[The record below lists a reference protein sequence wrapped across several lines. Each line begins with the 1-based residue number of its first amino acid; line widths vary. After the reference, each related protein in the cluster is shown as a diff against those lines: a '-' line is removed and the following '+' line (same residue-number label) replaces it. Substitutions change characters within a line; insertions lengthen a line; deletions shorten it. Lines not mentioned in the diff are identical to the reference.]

1 MPKKTIKPEAQKG
14 LASDREIDVIVIC
27 AVRYAMTRHSYMPS
41 LVGDFVKRNWAQL
54 KQNARYT
61 IKSDLQDFLV
71 EFDRWKDDS
80 LCRIDYQYWG
90 RLLGEL
96 KIMDKE
102 TPRV

>member
-1 MPKKTIKPEAQKG
+1 MNTKQKQQNSLETDPG
-14 LASDREIDVIVIC
+14 LGSVVVC

-54 KQNARYT
+54 SSCAQYT
-61 IKSDLQDFLV
+61 LKSDLQDFLV

-80 LCRIDYQYWG
+80 FCRIDYQYWG
-90 RLLGEL
+90 RLLEEL

-102 TPRV
+102 ATNNGQ

>member
-1 MPKKTIKPEAQKG
+1 MKAKTQHKNTLG
-14 LASDREIDVIVIC
+14 SDPDINSVIIC

-54 KQNARYT
+54 SSGAQYT

-80 LCRIDYQYWG
+80 FCRIDYQYWG
-90 RLLGEL
+90 RLLEEL

-102 TPRV
+102 ATNNGQ